1 MAEAMEKR
9 TCQKCNRFLNI
20 DQFYRS
26 RNLEAYPPEGY
37 LPVCKKCFTMHLNN
51 WEPSSITPLLE
62 IMDVPYIPEEWEAL
76 LQRYGQDPKKTS
88 QTAIFGRYLSK
99 MKLKQY
105 SDYRFADTERIAEEE
120 AKKKQLAEA
129 RSEAYRLRNS
139 AGVGNVMDMINV
151 NVDLLSEEELMA
163 LFPQPE
169 QLEMIRQSMNPTSS
183 NTVANTNP
191 FGSIPQ
197 PAVEPSLESQIDPID
212 KMKLSIKWGK
222 LYNVEELLQME
233 RFYRDM
239 MDSYEIKSASHLD
252 YLKMIC
258 KTSLKMNQAIDCS
271 DYEGYNKLAKVYD
284 SLMKS
289 AKFTAAQNKTE
300 SENDYQAVCEL
311 IQMAEEQGFIPRFDL
326 EVPKDIVD
334 ATIKDMERYL
344 NTLVRE
350 EQGLGNLIETA
361 IAAMK
366 REEEADSE
374 DSVDLDEL
382 DDLGLEDDDY
392 ADFYSFQ
399 EELGEDE

>member
-99 MKLKQY
+99 MKLKQF
-105 SDYRFADTERIAEEE
+105 SEYRFADSERILEERE
-120 AKKKQLAEA
+120 KQKQIAAA
-129 RSEAYRLRNS
+129 RDESYRLRY
-139 AGVGNVMDMINV
+139 AAIQDGNVLDKV
-151 NVDLLSEEELMA
+151 NADISLLSDDEILE
-163 LFPQPE
+163 LFPQVE
-169 QLEMIRQSMNPTSS
+169 YQQQLQQGFLGAQQFQQ
-183 NTVANTNP
+183 V
-191 FGSIPQ
+191 PQ
-197 PAVEPSLESQIDPID
+197 EPSVEDQIPIED

-222 LYNVEELLQME
+222 TYTVNEWLTME
-233 RFYRDM
+233 RMYRDM
-239 MDSYEIKSASHLD
+239 LESYEIKTASHLD

-300 SENDYQAVCEL
+300 SENEFQAVSEL
-311 IQMAEEQGFIPRFDL
+311 ILMAEEEGFIPRFDVS
-326 EVPKDIVD
+326 VPQDIID
-334 ATIKDMERYL
+334 ATMRDMERYL

-350 EQGLGNLIETA
+350 EQGLGNLIEVA
-361 IAAMK
+361 ISQMK
-366 REEEADSE
+366 REEEANAELEAALEGESFVEE
-374 DSVDLDEL
+374 DLTDE
-382 DDLGLEDDDY
+382 DY
-392 ADFYSFQ
+392 IDFYEFQ
-399 EELGEDE
+399 EEDDEE

>member
-1 MAEAMEKR
+1 MAEQMEKAY
-9 TCQKCNRFLNI
+9 CSQCNRTMNI
-20 DQFYRS
+20 DQFYLSKRVD
-26 RNLEAYPPEGY
+26 EYPGGV
-37 LPVCKKCFTMHLNN
+37 LPKCKKCFTMHINN
-51 WEPSSITPLLE
+51 WEPSTFIPLLE
-62 IMDVPYIPEEWEAL
+62 IIDVPYVPAEWNVL
-76 LQRYGQDPKKTS
+76 LDRYGKDPKKT
-88 QTAIFGRYLSK
+88 TTMAIFGRYLSK

-197 PAVEPSLESQIDPID
+197 PVVEPSLESQIDPID

-374 DSVDLDEL
+374 DNVDLDEL

-399 EELGEDE
+399 EELGDDE